1 MDYLSLPFVLREG
14 YLGRAGLQESITFSV
29 GLILSSRPGALPFDP
44 IFGCD
49 VWEKEFSDLYSANKA
64 ELRSS
69 LRNSI
74 DRYEKRLYNV
84 SVTLVSVTD
93 NRREALGMAVQVTGN
108 YREDGEERKFEASYH
123 LG

>member
-44 IFGCD
+44 TFGCD

-74 DRYEKRLYNV
+74 DKYEKRLYNV

-93 NRREALGMAVQVTGN
+93 TRREALGMAVQVTGN

>member
-1 MDYLSLPFVLREG
+1 M
-14 YLGRAGLQESITFSV
+14 
-29 GLILSSRPGALPFDP
+29 SSRPGALPFDP